1 MCIHLYVY
9 VYTYIFVYIELK
21 KINFTPK
28 LEKSGR
34 VHMLE
39 KVRKKFPLLKNMYVN
54 SIF

>member
-1 MCIHLYVY
+1 MCIHLYVN
-9 VYTYIFVYIELK
+9 TYISVYIELK

-28 LEKSGR
+28 LDKSVR